1 LSFQGTGNAKTCTL
15 ESMQVFF
22 MLKRPRRT
30 RSKKAGQCRIFTSDY
45 LAGAL
50 AAVPGVAASP
60 VAEPVLVPV
69 GLLPVEDVPIE
80 ELPPVG
86 DGVVDGEGEVDG
98 VVEGEAPGVVAP
110 VSSTFLPQAP
120 RASKA
125 ARATAVRAAGLNLD
139 ACISVSF
146 FEDELA
152 ER

>member
-1 LSFQGTGNAKTCTL
+1 
-15 ESMQVFF
+15 

-30 RSKKAGQCRIFTSDY
+30 RSKNTGQCRIFRFDY

-60 VAEPVLVPV
+60 VIGDVLVPDGV
-69 GLLPVEDVPIE
+69 LPVVDVPIE
-80 ELPPVG
+80 ELLPVG
-86 DGVVDGEGEVDG
+86 DGVVDGEG
-98 VVEGEAPGVVAP
+98 VVEGEAAGVEGDAP

-120 RASKA
+120 SANKA

-139 ACISVSF
+139 ACMSVSF
-146 FEDELA
+146 FEDEMA